1 MKKWLSK
8 QLVNWLLPD
17 INQRIEQK
25 ILKETKPLMVHIA
38 EQQKDIKILQI
49 KLTVLTAM
57 LSTHEQGAKQAEN
70 SNQA

>member
-25 ILKETKPLMVHIA
+25 VFKETNPLVVHIA
-38 EQQKDIKILQI
+38 EQQNDIKLLQI
-49 KLTVLTAM
+49 KLNVLTAM
-57 LSTHEQGAKQAEN
+57 LSTNEPDAKQAEN